1 MVQTKVRF
9 HRIQNCSICVVE
21 KLAGNKLSSDFN
33 AFSADTVFSLGES
46 ENTLLI
52 SRAFSCLFCFP
63 RCPAVNTRGLQHKAT
78 NNKKKET
85 CGASRKSLSHEE
97 TISMQSLVT
106 SDNASVKHPQSM
118 TDDQTPSTSKAT
130 TKTCLTKGKKSCQPK
145 FQRDSSDEP
154 IDDPSQMC
162 IDESSS
168 DDDWKSYR
176 KKKLEEI
183 NEAAKEEAFL
193 TIKSGLRPINK
204 SDLQVDSFVVVNYEN
219 EYYPGTTVNVDEN
232 GAFVSAMMK
241 SLGNWKWPVNKDVLF
256 YEWNEIAGSINPPK
270 ILSKRGIFAVPELQD
285 NFGKMDYF
293 FFKNM
298 HY

>member
-1 MVQTKVRF
+1 MK
-9 HRIQNCSICVVE
+9 
-21 KLAGNKLSSDFN
+21 
-33 AFSADTVFSLGES
+33 
-46 ENTLLI
+46 
-52 SRAFSCLFCFP
+52 
-63 RCPAVNTRGLQHKAT
+63 
-78 NNKKKET
+78 
-85 CGASRKSLSHEE
+85 
-97 TISMQSLVT
+97 SLVT

-118 TDDQTPSTSKAT
+118 TDDQTPNTSK
-130 TKTCLTKGKKSCQPK
+130 KKSCRPK
-145 FQRDSSDEP
+145 FQRDSSDES
-154 IDDPSQMC
+154 IDDPSEVC

-168 DDDWKSYR
+168 GNDWESYR

-219 EYYPGTTVNVDEN
+219 EYHPGTIVSVDEN

-285 NFGKMDYF
+285 NFGKID
-293 FFKNM
+293 
-298 HY
+298 